1 MKKRTRKIRRRVI
14 RQKAAK
20 RPSRRARQ
28 HAKHAS
34 RKIKRYKK
42 LRPRKHRKI
51 ARRKIRRHAKHRTRR
66 HKASRPKVFIGK
78 GILEQLFESQA
89 KVKLMK
95 FFFRSLEESFPLRD
109 ILKMLR
115 VNPSTVRK
123 EMKKLIKIGII
134 KKTKKQGRIVYY
146 LNQGF
151 DFLKELKDLILKST
165 ISSKEEL
172 KENARKTGNIKL
184 LVLAGIFR
192 GQDGAGADLLVVGD
206 KINQRKF
213 STFLKDL
220 EAEVGKELNCA
231 LMSAKEFNY
240 RYDMYDRFVRDLI
253 SENSDVLINKL
264 NLW

>member
-1 MKKRTRKIRRRVI
+1 MKKKTKKTIKRTIRQRRTRKTSKKVVRRRLV
-14 RQKAAK
+14 K
-20 RPSRRARQ
+20 
-28 HAKHAS
+28 
-34 RKIKRYKK
+34 KI
-42 LRPRKHRKI
+42 KHRKI
-51 ARRKIRRHAKHRTRR
+51 VRHKKIVRRKT
-66 HKASRPKVFIGK
+66 FIGK

-95 FFFRSLEESFPLRD
+95 FFFRNSTDSFQLRE
-109 ILKMLR
+109 IFKMLR
-115 VNPSTVRK
+115 MNPRNIRQELGKLEKLDFVNSR
-123 EMKKLIKIGII
+123 
-134 KKTKKQGRIVYY
+134 KKQGRMVYF
-146 LNQGF
+146 LNSNF

-165 ISSKEEL
+165 ISSKAEL
-172 KENARKTGNIKL
+172 INNVRKIGNIKL
-184 LVLAGIFR
+184 LVLGGVFR
-192 GQDGAGADLLVVGD
+192 SNESDEADLLIVGD
-206 KINQRKF
+206 KINQRRF

>member
-1 MKKRTRKIRRRVI
+1 MKKKQKSVRGRSVLGGKTRKQARKAKRKTSR
-14 RQKAAK
+14 KAAK
-20 RPSRRARQ
+20 
-28 HAKHAS
+28 KL
-34 RKIKRYKK
+34 KRV
-42 LRPRKHRKI
+42 LRPRKRVVK
-51 ARRKIRRHAKHRTRR
+51 RVKRVKKVKRTRR
-66 HKASRPKVFIGK
+66 AKISKPKTFVGK

-89 KVKLMK
+89 KIKLMK
-95 FFFRSLEESFPLRD
+95 FFFRNAEDAFQLKD

-115 VNPSTVRK
+115 VNAFIVRR
-123 EMKKLIKIGII
+123 EMKKIEKIGII
-134 KKTKKQGRIVYY
+134 KKTKKQNRIAYI
-146 LNQGF
+146 LNAEF

-165 ISSKEEL
+165 ISSKQEL
-172 KENARKTGNIKL
+172 INDVRKTGNIKL

-192 GQDGAGADLLVVGD
+192 GKDSSEADLLIVGD

>member
-1 MKKRTRKIRRRVI
+1 
-14 RQKAAK
+14 
-20 RPSRRARQ
+20 
-28 HAKHAS
+28 
-34 RKIKRYKK
+34 
-42 LRPRKHRKI
+42 
-51 ARRKIRRHAKHRTRR
+51 
-66 HKASRPKVFIGK
+66 
-78 GILEQLFESQA
+78 
-89 KVKLMK
+89 MK
-95 FFFRSLEESFPLRD
+95 FFFRNDDDAFWFKD

-115 VNPSTVRK
+115 VNALTVRR
-123 EMKKLIKIGII
+123 EMKKLEKVGIV
-134 KKTKKQGRIVYY
+134 KKTRKQNKIAYI
-146 LNQGF
+146 LNAEF

-165 ISSKEEL
+165 ISSKQDL
-172 KENARKTGNIKL
+172 INNIRKTGNIKL

-192 GQDGAGADLLVVGD
+192 GKDSSEADLLVVGD

-213 STFLKDL
+213 SAFLKDL

>member
-1 MKKRTRKIRRRVI
+1 MKKRTKKPARRV
-14 RQKAAK
+14 RKPSK
-20 RPSRRARQ
+20 RTV
-28 HAKHAS
+28 KH
-34 RKIKRYKK
+34 
-42 LRPRKHRKI
+42 LKHRKTVNKRTV
-51 ARRKIRRHAKHRTRR
+51 RRKKVTKRKPAKRRITKKKLTKRTKQKKVRKAKAIVR
-66 HKASRPKVFIGK
+66 KASIGK

-95 FFFRSLEESFPLRD
+95 FFCRNSAGSFQLRE
-109 ILKMLR
+109 IFKMLR
-115 VNPSTVRK
+115 MNPRNIRH
-123 EMKKLIKIGII
+123 ELGKLGKLNFIDSR
-134 KKTKKQGRIVYY
+134 KKQGRIVYS
-146 LNQGF
+146 LNGNF
-151 DFLKELKDLILKST
+151 DFLKELKDLVLKST
-165 ISSKEEL
+165 ISSKDEL
-172 KENARKTGNIKL
+172 INNVRKIGNIKL

-192 GQDGAGADLLVVGD
+192 GREGDEADLLIVGD